1 MTLGTNTSAPALASA
16 SENAWPSPVLPPVTM
31 AFLPASEKKSIENSL
46 ISIEAGSVGLVTAS
60 TRPGSS
66 VVMALAA
73 GARAE
78 V

>member
-1 MTLGTNTSAPALASA
+1 
-16 SENAWPSPVLPPVTM
+16 M

-46 ISIEAGSVGLVTAS
+46 ISIEACSIGLVTAS

-66 VVMALAA
+66 KVMALSA
-73 GARAE
+73 GARGE